1 MKSHFNTV
9 IIGAGVAGMTAA
21 LYLKRAGID
30 CVLLESSAPGGQV
43 LRTGDIE
50 NYPGFLSIAGPDLA
64 LHLMEQLDKV
74 NNPYQYGEVIDVQI
88 EPEKKVI
95 CTDGAITFD
104 HLCIASGRNPKK
116 LGVPG
121 EEKFIGHGIS
131 YCATCD
137 GPMYKDRE
145 VIVVGGG
152 DSALKESLFLSKICK
167 KVTIIY
173 RKEKFSR
180 SEYLINL
187 VKKCP
192 NIEVM
197 YSSKIL
203 EFHGGNHVE
212 GALVTTPDGD
222 KELTFAAGFI
232 FIGSNPNTN
241 FLKHLDIL
249 DKNGY
254 IIVDKNRKTSI
265 PGVYAAGDV
274 IAKSLYQIVTAV
286 SDGAIAAQSIIDE
299 E

>member
-21 LYLKRAGID
+21 LYLRRAGID
-30 CVLLESSAPGGQV
+30 CILLESSAPGGQV

-88 EPEKKVI
+88 KPEKKVI
-95 CTDGAITFD
+95 CTDGTITFD

-116 LGVPG
+116 LGVLG

-137 GPMYKDRE
+137 GPMYKDRD

-173 RKEKFSR
+173 RKDRFSR
-180 SEYLINL
+180 NEYLINL

-197 YSSKIL
+197 YSSEIL
-203 EFHGGNHVE
+203 EFHGSDHVE
-212 GALVTTPDGD
+212 SALVITPDGE
-222 KELTFAAGFI
+222 KELTFAAVFI

-254 IIVDKNRKTSI
+254 IIVDENRKTSI
-265 PGVYAAGDV
+265 PGVVAAGDV
-274 IAKSLYQIVTAV
+274 IAKSLYQVVTAV

>member
-50 NYPGFLSIAGPDLA
+50 NYPGFLSIAGPDFA

-88 EPEKKVI
+88 KPEKKVI
-95 CTDGAITFD
+95 CTDGTITFD
-104 HLCIASGRNPKK
+104 YLCIASGRNPKK

-137 GPMYKDRE
+137 GPMYKDRD

-173 RKEKFSR
+173 RKDRFSR

-197 YSSKIL
+197 YSSEIL
-203 EFHGGNHVE
+203 EFHGSDHVE
-212 GALVTTPDGD
+212 SALVTTPDGE
-222 KELTFAAGFI
+222 KELTFAAVFI
-232 FIGSNPNTN
+232 FIGSIPNTN

-254 IIVDKNRKTSI
+254 IIVDENRKTSI
-265 PGVYAAGDV
+265 PGVVAAGDV
-274 IAKSLYQIVTAV
+274 IAKSLYQVVTAV